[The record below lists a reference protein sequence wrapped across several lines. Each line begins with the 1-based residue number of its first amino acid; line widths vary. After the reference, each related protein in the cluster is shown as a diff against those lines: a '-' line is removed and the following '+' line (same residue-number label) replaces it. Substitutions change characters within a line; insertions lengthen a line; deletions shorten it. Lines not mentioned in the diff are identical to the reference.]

1 MRTSPTLG
9 RVIHP
14 AAHDWIPLGAGQSFK
29 SIAFGPVFDP
39 PGNVAS
45 SSGTGELYACSR
57 ACFPEHDVNPNPALV
72 SL

>member
-1 MRTSPTLG
+1 MRTLPIPG

-29 SIAFGPVFDP
+29 SIAFGPLFEQ
-39 PGNVAS
+39 PGNVDS
-45 SSGTGELYACSR
+45 WSGTPEPYACSR